1 MTFSVSCRIMPS
13 MLDPEHIPIGNLKQA
28 FDLKEQDIQRLLSA
42 LPPDGIFPDTLW
54 RRAYKSFWFGPM
66 ESYLS
71 GHRLGTLFESSQLDF
86 LLFPEVTI
94 PHDDYFYIG
103 KWEEQILILFDS
115 LSGILD

>member
-1 MTFSVSCRIMPS
+1 MTFFVSCRIMPS

-66 ESYLS
+66 ESYLVV
-71 GHRLGTLFESSQLDF
+71 
-86 LLFPEVTI
+86 P
-94 PHDDYFYIG
+94 
-103 KWEEQILILFDS
+103 
-115 LSGILD
+115 